1 MVYTSFNGPRRI
13 TKARYLRKTQTQAEK
28 LLWEELRNRKL
39 SGFKFRRQQIL
50 NEMIVDFFCAEK
62 KLIIELD
69 GPYHNDP
76 LQRIKD
82 HNRDQELISLGFKVY
97 RITNNQI
104 FQTLEQTLKEIKAL
118 LNSPTP

>member
-104 FQTLEQTLKEIKAL
+104 FKNLEQTLKEIKAL